1 MDLVAIPSFIPRSRQ
16 IIPCA
21 ERQAI
26 IVASS
31 IGAING
37 DEAMEIEKE
46 LRAYLTECRKAFD
59 PCLMQPV
66 PKLYRFAQ

>member
-1 MDLVAIPSFIPRSRQ
+1 
-16 IIPCA
+16 
-21 ERQAI
+21 
-26 IVASS
+26 
-31 IGAING
+31 
-37 DEAMEIEKE
+37 MEIEKE